1 MSLDVYLRAIRLTT
15 VHSANITHNL
25 NKMAGEAGI
34 YKHLWRPDKI
44 GITKAEQLVEPL
56 RAGLEILKSDP
67 ERFKK
72 FNPAHTRKGTQGRKP
87 SGLGKPELYRLYAE
101 DEEKLSILKEKLGI
115 YYNKNEI
122 VRQAVRLALETV
134 YTELVKH

>member
-1 MSLDVYLRAIRLTT
+1 MASNLYTRTT
-15 VHSANITHNL
+15 ADGKT
-25 NKMAGEAGI
+25 
-34 YKHLWRPDKI
+34 
-44 GITKAEQLVEPL
+44 TQ
-56 RAGLEILKSDP
+56 
-67 ERFKK
+67 
-72 FNPAHTRKGTQGRKP
+72 HTRKGTQGRKP